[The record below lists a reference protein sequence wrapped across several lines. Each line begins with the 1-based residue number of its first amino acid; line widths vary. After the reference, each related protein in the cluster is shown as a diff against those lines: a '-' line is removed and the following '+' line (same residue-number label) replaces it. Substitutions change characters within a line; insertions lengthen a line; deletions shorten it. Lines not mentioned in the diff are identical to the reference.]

1 MIQGAAVVWRPTSLA
16 VEEPLPILRKEVP
29 SASEIR
35 FCFIRYFGPAHCL
48 LKMEGKGREGSEAGQ
63 LSPDLIKELTGQ
75 DDLELIEE
83 IEVIFNEV
91 RYIGGLERCAN
102 LRSLTLID
110 TRLQCIDNLAS
121 VSMSLEKLML
131 TEQNIQKIEGLVLPN
146 LRELY
151 LQNNQISVLEGFE
164 NCPKLQRLWVFSN
177 NITKVCM

>member
-1 MIQGAAVVWRPTSLA
+1 MEAKQGGRDAV
-16 VEEPLPILRKEVP
+16 
-29 SASEIR
+29 
-35 FCFIRYFGPAHCL
+35 
-48 LKMEGKGREGSEAGQ
+48 AGQ
-63 LSPDLIKELTGQ
+63 LSADLIKELTGE
-75 DDLELIEE
+75 DDLELIED

-91 RYIGGLERCAN
+91 QYIGGLERCAN

-131 TEQNIQKIEGLVLPN
+131 TEQNIQRIEGLVLPN

-151 LQNNQISVLEGFE
+151 LQNNEISVLEGFE

-177 NITKVCM
+177 NIAKVRSRSATAWEAVFPTRASADRVRQCVDRISQPGRPIG